1 MVILKRELSDSLIG
15 APERGQTSGRKCSL
29 HEFSAISAATPLH
42 WLYSAISDATA
53 MLLRRDLQRA
63 YFIRRSAR
71 PGSQFGCLVKEQ

>member
-1 MVILKRELSDSLIG
+1 
-15 APERGQTSGRKCSL
+15 L